1 MKILTIDDQQL
12 VRLSVTR
19 FLRKQ
24 GYDIASVSDA
34 FEAMEMLRTQH
45 PDLIILD
52 INMPGMN
59 GLEFL
64 RRINKSEGEPIP
76 VLILSG
82 NVAESVIAEAFE
94 LGAVD
99 YMKKPL
105 SLAELGARVARI
117 AGPPKQYGGSLSQ
130 NGTSTVQEHCVGVV
144 IPCYNEAER
153 IDPKPFLRFVDQ
165 NLGYHLCFVNDG
177 STDHTLE
184 VLNALRKGREEQ
196 ISVFNC
202 KVNGGKA
209 EAVRQGMH
217 FLAQDTQIDYVGFLD
232 ADLSTDFEDFDR
244 LVHTLKDSKYGI
256 VSGSRIHRMGA
267 DITKQSA
274 RAIISKTIN
283 WIIRKLLGM
292 PFRDTQC
299 GAKVIRREMV
309 RNLFRERFVTKWLF
323 DVELFM
329 RIRNEYGMKKAQDM
343 ICEVPLQRWIH
354 ADGSKLS
361 MKDSLKIGFQLMKI
375 ARKYCFKNARP
386 DSESVHDRLRPGTKP
401 MDLKPEPSE
410 EWEELATA

>member
-24 GYDIASVSDA
+24 GYELSSVSDA
-34 FEAMEMLRTQH
+34 FEALEMLRSQR

-59 GLEFL
+59 GLELL
-64 RRINKSEGEPIP
+64 RRINKSDSEHIP

-184 VLNALRKGREEQ
+184 VLNELRIGREEQ

-217 FLAQDTQIDYVGFLD
+217 FMAQDTQIDYVGFLD
-232 ADLSTDFEDFDR
+232 ADLSTDFEDFDS
-244 LVHTLKDSKYGI
+244 LVRTLKDSKYGI

-274 RAIISKTIN
+274 RALISKTIN

-309 RNLFRERFVTKWLF
+309 RDLFREGFVTRWLF

-329 RIRNEYGMKKAQDM
+329 RIRNQYGMKKAQDM
-343 ICEVPLQRWIH
+343 ICEVPLRRWIH

-375 ARKYCFKNARP
+375 ARTYGLKNTRPALEKRP
-386 DSESVHDRLRPGTKP
+386 DRLKSRPMP
-401 MDLKPEPSE
+401 MDINPDSTE

>member
-1 MKILTIDDQQL
+1 MNILVIDDQQL

-19 FLRKQ
+19 FLEKQ
-24 GYDIASVSDA
+24 GHDTYSVSDGYEAIDILQSLA
-34 FEAMEMLRTQH
+34 F
-45 PDLIILD
+45 DLILLD
-52 INMPGMN
+52 INMPGMD
-59 GLEFL
+59 GLEFM
-64 RRINKSEGEPIP
+64 RRAREILNKNIPI
-76 VLILSG
+76 LMLSG
-82 NVAESVIAEAFE
+82 NVAESVIAEAFQ

-130 NGTSTVQEHCVGVV
+130 NGTPTVQAHCVGVV
-144 IPCYNEAER
+144 IPCYNEADR
-153 IDPKPFLRFVDQ
+153 IDPEPFLGFVDQ

-177 STDHTLE
+177 STDNTLE
-184 VLNALRKGREEQ
+184 VLHLLREGREEQ

-202 KVNGGKA
+202 EVNGGKA

-217 FLAQDTQIDYVGFLD
+217 FMSQDRQIDYVGFLD
-232 ADLSTDFEDFDR
+232 ADLSTDFKDFDA
-244 LVHTLKDSKYGI
+244 LVNTLKESEYGI

-292 PFRDTQC
+292 PFKDTQC

-309 RNLFRERFVTKWLF
+309 SELFRDPFVTRWLF

-329 RIRNEYGMKKAQDM
+329 RIRNRYGLERAKTMV
-343 ICEVPLQRWIH
+343 CEVPLKRWIH

-361 MKDSLKIGFQLMKI
+361 MKDSLKIGTQLIKI
-375 ARKYCFKNARP
+375 ARTYSLNRK
-386 DSESVHDRLRPGTKP
+386 
-401 MDLKPEPSE
+401 DLVQ
-410 EWEELATA
+410 ATA